1 MSRHTGGV
9 RVRAALPSNWKG
21 AKPMDIDELV
31 DLVLKSLQA
40 AYTAVATAR
49 ILCDLW
55 KERKHPTGD
64 ARK

>member
-1 MSRHTGGV
+1 
-9 RVRAALPSNWKG
+9 
-21 AKPMDIDELV
+21 MDIDELV

-55 KERKHPTGD
+55 KERKHPTDD